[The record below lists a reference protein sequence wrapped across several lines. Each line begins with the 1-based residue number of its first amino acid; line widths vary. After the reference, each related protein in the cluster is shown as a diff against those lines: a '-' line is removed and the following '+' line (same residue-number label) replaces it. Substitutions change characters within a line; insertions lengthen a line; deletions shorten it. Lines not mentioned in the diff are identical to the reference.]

1 MKKILERFLSFF
13 CKFPELLVFV
23 LSLGFLIALEASWRQ
38 YAIDRVYFQ
47 KWTSEDMMQTLPII
61 DLRDHPVESLANLH
75 IQPPALDLIRALL
88 ALRWRGVDDHSLL
101 LSVDQDLYRLWAVLY
116 ALLGV
121 LIFRWLSQVTSIS
134 WAAIATFIFMIHPAA
149 ILYATFLENTFL
161 FSLGILWSYYEL
173 WKLYSRPQT
182 GSILPLS
189 ASFILIFLT
198 RSIIQWPAL
207 LFYAISLVL
216 VKVPIRKI
224 LLFALLSGAV
234 VGIYSLR
241 QKILF
246 DFPYSSSLAGGNCF
260 HGLGDFS
267 TYAGYGVDQIPIQP
281 PRSSANVLIREFKLT
296 GAINFNH
303 NTYLQY
309 HRAMLGNCYQRMLT
323 QPIGETLLAFFGNF
337 LIYLQPSS
345 QFTTPHIIADSLPWR
360 GAYNAIFSRLVLVFL
375 LLSSMLIWIKTNPKE
390 NYLRGICMLLPA
402 AYIFLMTVLFERG
415 ENMRYKFF
423 LEPVFF
429 VFLVAQIHSLSK
441 LVLLKSSRPSWLKT
455 VS

>member
-1 MKKILERFLSFF
+1 M
-13 CKFPELLVFV
+13 FV
-23 LSLGFLIALEASWRQ
+23 LSLGFLLALEASWRQ
-38 YAIDRVYFQ
+38 SAIDRVYFQ

-88 ALRWRGVDDHSLL
+88 AQRWRGVDDHSLL

-116 ALLGV
+116 ALMGV
-121 LIFRWLSQVTSIS
+121 LIFHWLSQVTSFS

-216 VKVPIRKI
+216 IKVPYRKI
-224 LLFALLSGAV
+224 LLFAVLSGAV

-281 PRSSANVLIREFKLT
+281 SRTSASVL
-296 GAINFNH
+296 
-303 NTYLQY
+303 
-309 HRAMLGNCYQRMLT
+309 
-323 QPIGETLLAFFGNF
+323 
-337 LIYLQPSS
+337 
-345 QFTTPHIIADSLPWR
+345 DSR
-360 GAYNAIFSRLVLVFL
+360 V
-375 LLSSMLIWIKTNPKE
+375 
-390 NYLRGICMLLPA
+390 
-402 AYIFLMTVLFERG
+402 
-415 ENMRYKFF
+415 
-423 LEPVFF
+423 
-429 VFLVAQIHSLSK
+429 
-441 LVLLKSSRPSWLKT
+441 
-455 VS
+455 

>member
-1 MKKILERFLSFF
+1 MRKIRNAFISFSR
-13 CKFPELLVFV
+13 KYPELLVFV
-23 LSLGFLIALEASWRQ
+23 LYLSFLLVLEASWRQ
-38 YAIDRVYFQ
+38 SAIEHVYFQ

-75 IQPPALDLIRALL
+75 IQPPALDIIRALL
-88 ALRWRGVDDHSLL
+88 ALGWRGVDNHLL
-101 LSVDQDLYRLWAVLY
+101 LVSVDQDLYRLWAVLF
-116 ALLGV
+116 ALMGV
-121 LIFRWLSQVTSIS
+121 LIFRWLSQVTSFS
-134 WAAIATFIFMIHPAA
+134 WAALASLIFMIHPAA

-173 WKLYSRPQT
+173 WKLYDSPQER
-182 GSILPLS
+182 SIIPLV
-189 ASFILIFLT
+189 ASFILIFFT

-207 LFYAISLVL
+207 LFYTVSLVL
-216 VKVPIRKI
+216 IKIPCRKI
-224 LLFALLSGAV
+224 LMFAVLSGTV
-234 VGIYSLR
+234 VGIYTMR
-241 QKILF
+241 QEVLF
-246 DFPYSSSLAGGNCF
+246 DIPYTSSLAGGNCF

-267 TYAGYGVDQIPIQP
+267 TYAGYGVNQIPIQP
-281 PRSSANVLIREFKLT
+281 PHSSASVLNREYKLT

-309 HRAMLGNCYQRMLT
+309 HRAMLEKCYQRMLT
-323 QPIGETLLAFFGNF
+323 QPMGETLLAFFGNF

-360 GAYNAIFSRLVLVFL
+360 GVYNAIFSRLVLLFL
-375 LLSSMLIWIKTNPKE
+375 LAGSMWVWIKTNPKE
-390 NYLRGICMLLPA
+390 NYLRGIGILLPA

-429 VFLVAQIHSLSK
+429 VFLVAQLHSLSK
-441 LVLLKSSRPSWLKT
+441 FIFLKSKRPS
-455 VS
+455 

>member
-1 MKKILERFLSFF
+1 M
-13 CKFPELLVFV
+13 
-23 LSLGFLIALEASWRQ
+23 
-38 YAIDRVYFQ
+38 
-47 KWTSEDMMQTLPII
+47 
-61 DLRDHPVESLANLH
+61 
-75 IQPPALDLIRALL
+75 
-88 ALRWRGVDDHSLL
+88 
-101 LSVDQDLYRLWAVLY
+101 
-116 ALLGV
+116 
-121 LIFRWLSQVTSIS
+121 
-134 WAAIATFIFMIHPAA
+134 
-149 ILYATFLENTFL
+149 
-161 FSLGILWSYYEL
+161 
-173 WKLYSRPQT
+173 
-182 GSILPLS
+182 
-189 ASFILIFLT
+189 
-198 RSIIQWPAL
+198 
-207 LFYAISLVL
+207 
-216 VKVPIRKI
+216 
-224 LLFALLSGAV
+224 
-234 VGIYSLR
+234 
-241 QKILF
+241 
-246 DFPYSSSLAGGNCF
+246 
-260 HGLGDFS
+260 
-267 TYAGYGVDQIPIQP
+267 DQIPIQP
-281 PRSSANVLIREFKLT
+281 PRSSANVLIREYKLT